1 LNAVTFTRLTAHAQ
15 MMLDRRELKMVWIE
29 DTLREATIVRQ
40 DERDPTLNLA
50 FRQIAEARD
59 KWLRVVYRMDKQ
71 THVVVTAF
79 FDRNQ
84 ENRK

>member
-1 LNAVTFTRLTAHAQ
+1 MNAVTFTRLTAHAEL
-15 MMLDRRELKMVWIE
+15 MLDRRGLKMDWIE
-29 DTLREATIVRQ
+29 DTLRDAAIVRH

-50 FRQIAEARD
+50 FRQIPEAGD